1 MGGQQMRPLRKLI
14 QLDEALA
21 LCLSRVR
28 PISRTE
34 KVPIEEAA
42 GRVCA
47 EDVVSRVSVPPF
59 SRAAM
64 DGYAVR
70 AEDTYGA
77 GRLSPVR
84 LRVSEVVVAGLLPK
98 TRVKKGVC
106 AEIATGAPLPRGAD
120 AVVMVEDTERE
131 GAHVSV
137 YQAVHPGENV
147 SREGEDISRGTR
159 LVARGEV
166 INPSKVGAIAATGV
180 QKATVYAKPLVAV
193 VPTGDEIAEPGRR
206 LRPGQIYDINSYTLS
221 SMIAG
226 NGGMARRCP
235 IASDTVRSLER
246 ALEENLDC
254 DIVVFSGGS
263 SVGERDVM
271 LDVLEKRG
279 EVLFHGVAV
288 KPGKPTIFGTV
299 KDTLVFGMPGYPTSC
314 LSNAYLFLV
323 PVIRRMAHLPEAR
336 DRTVKARMS
345 KRVVSTT
352 GRAQFLPVKLEGG
365 SAQPV
370 FKESGAITSMA
381 FADGYV
387 MIPSDVDLIEKGEEV
402 TVHLF

>member
-1 MGGQQMRPLRKLI
+1 MGGQQMRLLRKLI
-14 QLDEALA
+14 PFDEALA

-28 PISRTE
+28 PLSRTE
-34 KVPIEEAA
+34 EVPVEEAA

-47 EDVVSRVSVPPF
+47 QDVVSRVSVPPF

-64 DGYAVR
+64 DGYALR

-77 GRLSPVR
+77 GRLDPVK
-84 LRVSEVVVAGLLPK
+84 LRVSEVVFAGILPK
-98 TRVKKGVC
+98 THVRKGVC
-106 AEIATGAPLPRGAD
+106 VEIATGAPLPRGAD

-131 GAHVSV
+131 GAHVLV

-147 SREGEDISRGTR
+147 SPEGEDISRGTR

-180 QKATVYAKPLVAV
+180 RKATVYAKPLVAV
-193 VPTGDEIAEPGRR
+193 VPTGNEIAEPGSR

-221 SMIAG
+221 SIIAG
-226 NGGMARRCP
+226 NGGTARRCP

-263 SVGERDVM
+263 SVGERDVL

-299 KDTLVFGMPGYPTSC
+299 EDTLVFGMPGYPASC
-314 LSNAYLFLV
+314 LSNAYLFLA

-387 MIPSDVDLIEKGEEV
+387 MIPSEVDLIEKGEEV

>member
-1 MGGQQMRPLRKLI
+1 MRPLRKLI

-28 PISRTE
+28 PLSRTE
-34 KVPIEEAA
+34 EIPIEEAA

-47 EDVVSRVSVPPF
+47 QDVVSRISVPPF

-77 GRLSPVR
+77 GRLNPVR
-84 LRVSEVVVAGLLPK
+84 LRVSEVVFASVLPK
-98 TRVKKGVC
+98 TRVRKGLC

-131 GAHVSV
+131 DAHVLV

-147 SREGEDISRGTR
+147 SPEGEDISRGTT
-159 LVARGEV
+159 LVAEGEV
-166 INPSKVGAIAATGV
+166 INPSKVGAIAAAGV
-180 QKATVYAKPLVAV
+180 RNATVYAKPLVAV
-193 VPTGDEIAEPGRR
+193 VPTGNEIAEPGRR

-226 NGGMARRCP
+226 NGGMARRCS
-235 IASDTVRSLER
+235 IASDSVRSLER
-246 ALEENLDC
+246 ALGENLDC

-299 KDTLVFGMPGYPTSC
+299 EDTLVFGMPGYPTSC
-314 LSNAYLFLV
+314 LSNAYLFLA

-336 DRTVKARMS
+336 DRTVKAMMS

-365 SAQPV
+365 YAQPV

-387 MIPSDVDLIEKGEEV
+387 MIPSEVDLIEKGEEV

>member
-1 MGGQQMRPLRKLI
+1 MRPLRKLI

-34 KVPIEEAA
+34 DVPIEEAA

-47 EDVVSRVSVPPF
+47 QDVVSSVSVPPF

-77 GRLSPVR
+77 GRLNPVS
-84 LRVSEVVVAGLLPK
+84 LRVSEVVYAGVLPK
-98 TRVKKGVC
+98 TRVRKGVC
-106 AEIATGAPLPRGAD
+106 AEIATGAPLPCGAD

-131 GAHVSV
+131 GAHVLV

-147 SREGEDISRGTR
+147 SPEGEDISRGTR
-159 LVARGEV
+159 LIAEGEV

-180 QKATVYAKPLVAV
+180 RKATVYAKPLVAV
-193 VPTGDEIAEPGRR
+193 VPTGNEIAEPGRR

-221 SMIAG
+221 SIIVS
-226 NGGMARRCP
+226 NGGTARRCS
-235 IASDTVRSLER
+235 IASDTVRSLGR

-299 KDTLVFGMPGYPTSC
+299 EDTLVFGMPGYPTSC
-314 LSNAYLFLV
+314 LSNAYLFLA

-336 DRTVKARMS
+336 DRTVKAKMS